1 MQKKAE
7 PLDNSILT
15 SENIMMTE
23 SQCSSVVLSWWVG
36 RDNTDGLITD
46 NRLEVICDLLGSG
59 ARGPH

>member
-23 SQCSSVVLSWWVG
+23 SQCSSVVLSWCG
-36 RDNTDGLITD
+36 RDNADGLITD